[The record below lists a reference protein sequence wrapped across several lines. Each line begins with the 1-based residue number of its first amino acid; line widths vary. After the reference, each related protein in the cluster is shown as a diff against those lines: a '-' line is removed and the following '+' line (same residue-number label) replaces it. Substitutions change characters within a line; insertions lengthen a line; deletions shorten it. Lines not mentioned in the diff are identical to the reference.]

1 MSFRYI
7 LLLAIMVSIGA
18 KAQMTV
24 TANQT
29 PSWYVQNVL
38 LGGGVSA
45 SNVVFNGSP
54 GNQANDQLGDF
65 NVTGV
70 NDLGLTAGLVMASGN
85 VASDALNF
93 VTGANG
99 PVTDF
104 AANTMLTSQSDGDL
118 VALCGQNVLDAAI
131 LEFDFIPTGDTLR
144 FRYVFGSEEYPG
156 YTCNIFNDVFGFFLS
171 GPGIFG
177 PFSNNA
183 INIALVPGTNIPISI
198 STVNSGVPSGGDPT
212 LCDQAD
218 PNWQANSIYF
228 VNNAGQSGVNVTYD
242 GMTVVL
248 TAFALV
254 ECGVQYHIKLA
265 IGDGVDSTLDSG
277 VFLEAGSFASTG
289 NVIPTLA
296 GGTGI
301 NGTTMIEGCEPVE
314 LIFTRLGDTTEVDT
328 VDIFITGTATPGID
342 YSPALPAQLI
352 FAAGDETTSFI
363 LNVPIDPDG
372 PETIIIT
379 IEQLI
384 ECAGIVVQT
393 VFTFNIDSPP
403 PLDVQSNDINGICGQ
418 THLLA
423 PVVTGGMGQYTYLW
437 STGETTPTIDVSPGV
452 TTTYSV
458 TVSDICGV
466 LPFTTD
472 FTVTLPIYL
481 PIDITVDPATEIDCL
496 STGPISVTTATGGD
510 NTYTYAWTLNG
521 QPVNP
526 GNTATI
532 IVPNGPPLYYVVTVT
547 EGCGTSIQ
555 DSVLVSTVPLPPI
568 VVEIVPYETVI
579 CTGDTTLL
587 EMFSVTG
594 GSGVYTLAW
603 TDPNGA
609 VLSTADT
616 LQVGVPF
623 DQTYT
628 LTATD
633 QCLNTGYAVETTRI
647 PIYEQFR
654 LTMPGDK
661 ILCAGDSVELLALV
675 TGGSGYYTIL
685 WHLEDSLSDPL
696 YWMSPDENTEYVVS
710 AVDQCGFEAMDET
723 EVEVEHVIMGIEVT
737 NKGQDDWYLQAASIP
752 YAQHWVWDMGD
763 GTRYRHDEVY
773 HSYVDLEEH
782 WVTLK
787 IVTPN
792 GCHGVDSVLLQP
804 PAHIYFPNAFTPD
817 GDGINEMFGP
827 LGHYIEEFEMT
838 IFDRWGEQIFNT
850 KDYNVQWDGKVNGGD
865 EAMTGVY
872 VYTYRVVGHLFP
884 ATDGIGHVTL
894 LRGTQD

>member
-1 MSFRYI
+1 MANRSLI
-7 LLLAIMVSIGA
+7 LVSMLFMGLSTQ
-18 KAQMTV
+18 AQLVVNNAPTPTQLV
-24 TANQT
+24 QT
-29 PSWYVQNVL
+29 VL
-38 LGGGVSA
+38 LGGGVTA
-45 SNVVFNGSP
+45 SNITFNG
-54 GNQANDQLGDF
+54 
-65 NVTGV
+65 
-70 NDLGLTAGLVMASGN
+70 ASGATQTEQMGTFDGTTSNIGLPSGVLMGTGDIN
-85 VASDALNF
+85 VAPGPNVGGGSTMGGGNFGFGDADLTQISG
-93 VTGANG
+93 VTHN
-99 PVTDF
+99 
-104 AANTMLTSQSDGDL
+104 
-118 VALCGQNVLDAAI
+118 DAAI

-144 FRYVFGSEEYPG
+144 FRYVFASEEYDEYVCG
-156 YTCNIFNDVFGFFLS
+156 SVNDAFGFFLS
-171 GPGIFG
+171 GPGFAG
-177 PFSNNA
+177 PFANGAVNLALIPGGSIPVS
-183 INIALVPGTNIPISI
+183 IN
-198 STVNSGVPSGGDPT
+198 TVNLGVSGSAGT
-212 LCDQAD
+212 LSNCQALD
-218 PNWQANSIYF
+218 PNFAANSIYY
-228 VNNAGQSGVNVTYD
+228 NTNAGGTTVEYD
-242 GMTVVL
+242 GFTVVL

-254 ECGVQYHIKLA
+254 SCGTQYHIKMA
-265 IGDGVDSTLDSG
+265 IADGGDTVFDSG
-277 VFLEAGSFASTG
+277 VFLEAGSFTSTG

-301 NGTTMIEGCEPVE
+301 NGTTMLEGCNPVE
-314 LIFTRLGDTTEVDT
+314 LIFTRLGDTTDVDT

-352 FAAGDETTSFI
+352 FPAGQETTSFI
-363 LNVPIDPDG
+363 LNVPIDADG
-372 PETIIIT
+372 PETIIVT

-384 ECAGIVVQT
+384 ECAGIVIQT

-466 LPFTTD
+466 LPFTAD

-496 STGPISVTTATGGD
+496 STGPISVTNATGGD

-521 QPVNP
+521 QPVVP

-568 VVEIVPYETVI
+568 EVEIVPYETVI
-579 CTGDTTLL
+579 CTGDTTVL

-609 VLSTADT
+609 LLSTVDT

-633 QCLNTGYAVETTRI
+633 QCLNDGFATVTARI
-647 PIYEQFR
+647 PIYDPFN

-661 ILCAGDSVELLALV
+661 IICAGDSVELLALI

-723 EVEVEHVIMGIEVT
+723 EVEVEHVYTDIEVT
-737 NKGQDDWYLQAASIP
+737 NKGQDDWYLQAATLP

-763 GTRYRHDEVY
+763 GTRYRYDEVY
-773 HSYVDLEEH
+773 HSYVDLDEH

-792 GCHGVDSVLLQP
+792 GCHGMDSVLLKP

-850 KDYNVQWDGKVNGGD
+850 KEYGVNWDGKVNGGD

-872 VYTYRVVGHLFP
+872 VYTYRVVGLLFP